1 MATLNLAHVTLSLRS
16 LLHKNVRRLLG
27 GVAPSQLVVSLM
39 PPERVE
45 ASVPT
50 LNLHL
55 YHIAED
61 PHFRNAVG
69 AELAVPPVA
78 GQPMALRLYYILT
91 PHLTASDV
99 FDAETQQQL
108 MGLAMKTFHDHPV
121 ITDALSITPSPGE
134 GPQPVI
140 DPGLAGGDNRIEIA
154 LRPLEPEETVN
165 FWSAEDQKTPRL
177 SAFYEVRTIFLRP
190 EPPARAAGT
199 VFDLG
204 LYVRS
209 AAAARLVGSRAV
221 LPFTMPAAT
230 GMGAQSLDMTPAR
243 ATLQPATVAGKPRI
257 RITGQNLTIGD
268 ARLVTLR
275 QADGP
280 AQVLDPALNP
290 DWALDIAPDEI
301 GFVPQPAFLV
311 DDGAGGTASVP
322 VLPGFLVVGLT
333 IRNFRFQGTARL
345 ASDYDAGRV
354 AVSLGA
360 HLTGFSGPDADGRF
374 RLDVSDA
381 VDLLALGQDVDLAVA
396 GRPYEQVAAF
406 PAPPEDRGTFRVL
419 SDHVIFALHFA
430 APFTGAHPVQLVVNG
445 AESQPFW
452 VEV

>member
-27 GVAPSQLVVSLM
+27 GIGPNDLVVSLM

-45 ASVPT
+45 ASVQT

-55 YHIAED
+55 YHIGED
-61 PHFRNAVG
+61 PHYRNAVG
-69 AELAVPPVA
+69 AELSAPPIS

-91 PHLTASDV
+91 AHLTVTDV

-108 MGLAMKTFHDHPV
+108 MGLAMKTFHDYPV
-121 ITDALSITPSPGE
+121 ITDSLTIMPSPSE
-134 GPQPVI
+134 GALQVI
-140 DPGLAGGDNRIEIA
+140 EPGLAGNDNRIEIA

-165 FWSAEDQKTPRL
+165 FWSADDQKTPRL

-190 EPPARAAGT
+190 EPPARTAGT

-204 LYVRS
+204 LYVRI
-209 AAAARLVGSRAV
+209 AAAARLIGSRAV

-230 GMGAQSLDMTPAR
+230 GMGAQSLDVTPAR
-243 ATLQPATVAGKPRI
+243 ATLQPAAVPDKPRI

-275 QADGP
+275 QAEGP

-290 DWALDIAPDEI
+290 DWALQIAPDAI

-311 DDGAGGTASVP
+311 DDGAGGTINVP
-322 VLPGFLVVGLT
+322 VRPGYLEVGLT
-333 IRNFRFQGTARL
+333 IRNFRFQGTERL
-345 ASDYDAGRV
+345 QSDYDAGRV
-354 AVSLGA
+354 AVALGA
-360 HLTGFSGPDADGRF
+360 HLTGFSGPDAEGRF
-374 RLDVSDA
+374 RLDVADA
-381 VDLLALGQDVDLAVA
+381 VDLTSPGHDVGLAVG
-396 GRPYEQVAAF
+396 GRPYEAVAAF
-406 PAPPEDRGTFRVL
+406 PPAPEDRATFRVFAH
-419 SDHVIFALHFA
+419 HVIFTPHLGP
-430 APFTGAHPVQLVVNG
+430 PFTGVHPVQLVVNG